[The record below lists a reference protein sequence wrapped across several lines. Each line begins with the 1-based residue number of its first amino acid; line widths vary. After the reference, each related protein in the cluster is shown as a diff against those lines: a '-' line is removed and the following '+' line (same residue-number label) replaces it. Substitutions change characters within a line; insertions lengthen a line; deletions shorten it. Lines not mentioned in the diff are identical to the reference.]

1 MKGPDHSMSLNVNEF
16 KNFVKSIRNAELI
29 LGKDKKIL
37 TKGEKILKKFARKSL
52 VAKKDIKKENN

>member
-16 KNFVKSIRNAELI
+16 KNFVKNIKDTEVI

-37 TKGEKILKKFARKSL
+37 TKGEKIL
-52 VAKKDIKKENN
+52 